1 MPSVIQHKQGRKPGG
16 GTWTQPMIDD
26 LERMYSKPYG
36 PEYMTTGEITAAL
49 RETYG
54 KTYKGNITRNG
65 VISKATSMGFTVKYP
80 RKAAS
85 AKALGDANRARHGKK
100 KSTAAMPRPERHAIS
115 AARVIESKKPQRG
128 GNAMA
133 MTKALAPVCED
144 PFEPSANNVSYMEAE
159 AHHCMWPVGMKG
171 RETIVCGN
179 KRWNNGSYK
188 RPSQYC
194 AHHSRAGSGGSQAM
208 RSTKPDKSYRRP
220 NPRFS

>member
-1 MPSVIQHKQGRKPGG
+1 MVVQYKQGRKPGG
-16 GTWTQPMIDD
+16 GSWTKPMVDD
-26 LERMYSKPYG
+26 LERMYSQPYG
-36 PEYMTTGEITAAL
+36 PDYMTTGEITAAL

-80 RKAAS
+80 RKVAA

-100 KSTAAMPRPERHAIS
+100 RSTAAMPRPERNAHS
-115 AARVIESKKPQRG
+115 AARVGSKPFASV
-128 GNAMA
+128 NAVRAKERPTAARA
-133 MTKALAPVCED
+133 MVCEEA
-144 PFEPSANNVSYMEAE
+144 FEPSANNVSYMEAE
-159 AHHCMWPVGMKG
+159 AHHCMWPVGMRE

-194 AHHSRAGSGGSQAM
+194 AHHSREGSGGMQTM
-208 RSTKPDKSYRRP
+208 RSTAPDKSYRRP